1 MITPAYS
8 PTATER
14 VLPLMALDFTTG
26 VLDSRVTITRAL
38 NTATRIN
45 ASGLIEIVN
54 ANLPRFDYNPITLA
68 PRALLIEELRA
79 NLLSYSEQ
87 FDNASWTKTNTTVTA
102 NATTSPDG
110 TVNADKLIENTAS
123 GTHFARTTAA
133 STNIAYTLSAYLK
146 AGERTRAVI
155 AMSDL
160 STGDASIGIN
170 LSTGATF
177 ASSLG
182 VGSWTNISSTV
193 VAMANGWY
201 RVTLTAT
208 RGGAGVSTAAT
219 IYTDNGSTINYTGDG
234 TSGIFVWGADLEA
247 GAFATSYIP
256 TTLLA
261 ATRNADA
268 VSMTGTNF
276 SSWFNASEGALQVN
290 ATAIS
295 ASQYVSAAAIYL
307 DANNYIAFSFGD
319 LNKPRLLIRNAGT
332 FEVNTTASAA
342 QTSPFNQCVAYK
354 SGSISFASNTTLIVN
369 SVNKPIPSGLTALY
383 IGSNPALGATGF
395 SNAWLT
401 KVNYWPQRLINNE
414 VISVSK

>member
-1 MITPAYS
+1 MITPSYS
-8 PTATER
+8 ATATER
-14 VLPLMALDFTTG
+14 VLPRMALDFTTG
-26 VLDSRVTITRAL
+26 VLDPRVSVVRAL
-38 NTATRIN
+38 NTATRVN
-45 ASGLIEIVN
+45 SSGLIEGVN
-54 ANLPRFDYNPITLA
+54 ADLPRFDYNPVTLA
-68 PRALLIEELRA
+68 PRGLLIEELRT
-79 NLLSYSEQ
+79 NLLTRSEE
-87 FDNASWTKTNTTVTA
+87 FETGNWGKVNLSTTANTTTA
-102 NATTSPDG
+102 PSGALT
-110 TVNADKLIENTAS
+110 ADSIIENTAVNAYHQTS
-123 GTHFARTTAA
+123 QTFTSTAATTYSFSVFLKANGRDTATMMLGAGVNFVFFAFNLTTATVGA
-133 STNIAYTLSAYLK
+133 VQYAGSTWSNGT
-146 AGERTRAVI
+146 
-155 AMSDL
+155 
-160 STGDASIGIN
+160 ASI
-170 LSTGATF
+170 
-177 ASSLG
+177 
-182 VGSWTNISSTV
+182 TNFG
-193 VAMANGWY
+193 NGWY
-201 RVTLTAT
+201 RCVISGLVSNAASYNAVVEINE
-208 RGGAGVSTAAT
+208 GA
-219 IYTDNGSTINYTGDG
+219 NRQYTGNG
-234 TSGIFVWGADLEA
+234 TSGLFVWGAQLEA

-256 TTLLA
+256 TVA
-261 ATRNADA
+261 SQVTRNADV

-276 SSWFNASEGALQVN
+276 SDWYNASEGALQVN

-342 QTSPFNQCVAYK
+342 QTNPFNQCAAYK